1 MGDALGRTVMHRDR
15 YARRWGLGDRK
26 SPTSETPALV
36 LMEGDPALPLAY
48 APFRIVDHR
57 IHSYRVERTVSRRLL
72 AS

>member
-36 LMEGDPALPLAY
+36 LMEGDPCASVGVRTL
-48 APFRIVDHR
+48 RIVDHR